1 MIGWSALG
9 RAASGSTLKG
19 LDRSINRRRTEP
31 GFLAISIKLGGAPT
45 PQPYALLKGNGS
57 ERPVLASEW
66 RSRDRPCAPC
76 PGRVRSWR
84 GWPVAAACGAQ
95 PRARAFVSGCRH
107 GVRLE
112 AEPKLIPEQSPL
124 AFFDKS
130 KHTISGHVL
139 GRATPV
145 RPLWAP
151 HTTHVPPSSLLRS
164 IVDRCNPPSKDSN
177 ILLILQSFHYYS

>member
-1 MIGWSALG
+1 M
-9 RAASGSTLKG
+9 
-19 LDRSINRRRTEP
+19 
-31 GFLAISIKLGGAPT
+31 
-45 PQPYALLKGNGS
+45 QPCGHNKAG
-57 ERPVLASEW
+57 
-66 RSRDRPCAPC
+66 D
-76 PGRVRSWR
+76 
-84 GWPVAAACGAQ
+84 PVAATERSTTWA
-95 PRARAFVSGCRH
+95 ARAATGEGARRIFSRGSGSGSSPFLRPGRGLERQH
-107 GVRLE
+107 AHPFGQSVYKIKRPISKSRKTKKSNMMYRSGEPRRL
-112 AEPKLIPEQSPL
+112 APLSSRRGIAKRKKPKLIPEQSPL